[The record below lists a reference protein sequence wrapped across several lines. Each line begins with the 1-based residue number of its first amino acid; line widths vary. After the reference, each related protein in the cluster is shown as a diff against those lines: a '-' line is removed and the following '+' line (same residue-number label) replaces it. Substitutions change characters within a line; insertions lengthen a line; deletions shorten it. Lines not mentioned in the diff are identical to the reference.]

1 MSSVYDQYSTSTS
14 SRTNSI
20 NRPSIVPISALLNP
34 EPDNVSSTTST
45 NNVDNYENLDDGYY
59 NSTSS
64 QNVQNGQCR
73 RYSAPNLSSA
83 DVSNNNLTIIYHNN
97 NSSNSITPINSDSS
111 ISTPTSPMSKHST
124 YLGGGSSRSTSSS
137 VPSTRRSSM
146 NRSSDHNSINNMITP
161 PQTPGIKS
169 PTKSNFQFPP
179 NASDQN
185 SQSMPPKVK
194 RKRITQEQLAD
205 LVAMFEQTDTPSYDV
220 REKLAKKLNMTN
232 REVQVWFQNRRAK
245 ANRAKAN
252 EHNASH
258 QHHRFL
264 HHHSVSTAQAA
275 SGHAS
280 SIGMINPGNFTFVP
294 MFTNGGPSASC
305 PAKGRN
311 NRRHSCVT
319 STINSQKKAS
329 QNSPFTRQRA
339 ATVTGAP
346 MTSHNSSSNQ
356 KMVIP
361 PSIKILPSYGQD
373 LHPTHHVY
381 GGHGHTVPHS
391 PVSPISPS
399 NTAPILPPPIPSSHY
414 MLPGLNPCNLPPP
427 IPPIKE
433 LLPPPSDLYPSSQ
446 HSLTPIHH
454 PQSYNNQPLHS
465 FSSNVETQSTLSP
478 VVSKTSPIDI
488 LATAAEFVQSEEK
501 EKERLRALEA
511 MKQDDENNDDSQ
523 KSSVWRPW
531 LV

>member
-1 MSSVYDQYSTSTS
+1 MTSVYDQYSTSTS
-14 SRTNSI
+14 SRANSV
-20 NRPSIVPISALLNP
+20 NRPSVVPISALLNP
-34 EPDNVSSTTST
+34 EPDGHVVSPASTTST
-45 NNVDNYENLDDGYY
+45 
-59 NSTSS
+59 TSE
-64 QNVQNGQCR
+64 
-73 RYSAPNLSSA
+73 SS
-83 DVSNNNLTIIYHNN
+83 L
-97 NSSNSITPINSDSS
+97 
-111 ISTPTSPMSKHST
+111 STPTSPMSKHSS
-124 YLGGGSSRSTSSS
+124 YLGGGPSRSTSSS
-137 VPSTRRSSM
+137 LPSTRRSSM
-146 NRSSDHNSINNMITP
+146 NRSTDQNSVNNIITP
-161 PQTPGIKS
+161 PQTPGVKS
-169 PTKSNFQFPP
+169 PTKPNFQFPP
-179 NASDQN
+179 NTSDQN

-294 MFTNGGPSASC
+294 MFTNGGPSAGC

-319 STINSQKKAS
+319 STINSQKKSS

-346 MTSHNSSSNQ
+346 MTSHNSSSSQ
-356 KMVIP
+356 KMGIP
-361 PSIKILPSYGQD
+361 PSLKIMPYGQD
-373 LHPTHHVY
+373 HQLHHVY
-381 GGHGHTVPHS
+381 GAHNHTGHTVPPS
-391 PVSPISPS
+391 PVSP
-399 NTAPILPPPIPSSHY
+399 TTPILPPPIPSSHY
-414 MLPGLNPCNLPPP
+414 MLPGLNPCTLPPP
-427 IPPIKE
+427 IVPPIKD
-433 LLPPPSDLYPSSQ
+433 LLAPPSDLYQSGQ
-446 HSLTPIHH
+446 HSLTSVHH
-454 PQSYNNQPLHS
+454 QSYTQPHHS
-465 FSSNVETQSTLSP
+465 YPSTVESQSTLSSA
-478 VVSKTSPIDI
+478 VSKTSPIDI

-523 KSSVWRPW
+523 KS
-531 LV
+531 

>member
-1 MSSVYDQYSTSTS
+1 
-14 SRTNSI
+14 
-20 NRPSIVPISALLNP
+20 
-34 EPDNVSSTTST
+34 
-45 NNVDNYENLDDGYY
+45 
-59 NSTSS
+59 
-64 QNVQNGQCR
+64 
-73 RYSAPNLSSA
+73 
-83 DVSNNNLTIIYHNN
+83 
-97 NSSNSITPINSDSS
+97 
-111 ISTPTSPMSKHST
+111 
-124 YLGGGSSRSTSSS
+124 
-137 VPSTRRSSM
+137 
-146 NRSSDHNSINNMITP
+146 MITP
-161 PQTPGIKS
+161 PQTPGVKS
-169 PTKSNFQFPP
+169 PTKPNFQFPP

-294 MFTNGGPSASC
+294 MFTNGGPSAGC

-346 MTSHNSSSNQ
+346 MTSSHNSSQ
-356 KMVIP
+356 KMVMP
-361 PSIKILPSYGQD
+361 PSIKIMPSYGQD
-373 LHPTHHVY
+373 HQLHPTHHVY
-381 GGHGHTVPHS
+381 GAHGHTVPHS
-391 PVSPISPS
+391 PVSPISPTTS
-399 NTAPILPPPIPSSHY
+399 APILPPPIPSSHY
-414 MLPGLNPCNLPPP
+414 MLPGLNPCTLPPP
-427 IPPIKE
+427 IPPIKD
-433 LLPPPSDLYPSSQ
+433 LLHPSSDLYQSTQ
-446 HSLTPIHH
+446 HSLTSIHH
-454 PQSYNNQPLHS
+454 HQSYNTQQPHHS
-465 FSSNVETQSTLSP
+465 FSSTVENQSTLSP
-478 VVSKTSPIDI
+478 VVPKTSPIDI

-511 MKQDDENNDDSQ
+511 MKQDDENDDSQ
-523 KSSVWRPW
+523 KSSVWRP
-531 LV
+531 